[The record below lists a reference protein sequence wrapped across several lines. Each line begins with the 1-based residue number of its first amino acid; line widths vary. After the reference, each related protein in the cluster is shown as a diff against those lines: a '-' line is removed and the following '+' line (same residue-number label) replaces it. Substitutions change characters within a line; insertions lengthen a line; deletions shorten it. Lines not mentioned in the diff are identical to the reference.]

1 MMGGNGTT
9 RRVHRLI
16 LATAHYFSS
25 INTCHV
31 PIGLPIE
38 KGYAE
43 VSGMLSFDALT
54 YILDAFTFSANP
66 ISIKARKRE
75 RA

>member
-9 RRVHRLI
+9 RRVHRLN

-25 INTCHV
+25 TNTCHV
-31 PIGLPIE
+31 PIGFPIK

-43 VSGMLSFDALT
+43 LFGMLSLNALT
-54 YILDAFTFSANP
+54 YILEAFTFTGHN
-66 ISIKARKRE
+66 IFIVGRKRE
-75 RA
+75 RG

>member
-31 PIGLPIE
+31 PIGFPIK

-43 VSGMLSFDALT
+43 LSGMLSFNALIH
-54 YILDAFTFSANP
+54 ILEAFTFAANN
-66 ISIKARKRE
+66 ISMVARKRE